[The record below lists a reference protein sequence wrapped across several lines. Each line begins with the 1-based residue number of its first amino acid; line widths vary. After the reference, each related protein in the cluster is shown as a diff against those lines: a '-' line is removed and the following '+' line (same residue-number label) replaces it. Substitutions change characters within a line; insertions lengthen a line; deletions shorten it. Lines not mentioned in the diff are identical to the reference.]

1 MIPSLVFFK
10 KDNELD
16 HSIREI
22 YDTLK
27 TSSQK
32 LSGKKELRLEVKTQN
47 LLSEIAAEIYKP
59 RERKK
64 WLNFRQ
70 LKPHMHNQNQTSSQV
85 L

>member
-1 MIPSLVFFK
+1 MFFE

-27 TSSQK
+27 TSSLK

-47 LLSEIAAEIYKP
+47 LLSEIAAEN
-59 RERKK
+59 
-64 WLNFRQ
+64 LQ
-70 LKPHMHNQNQTSSQV
+70 A
-85 L
+85 

>member
-47 LLSEIAAEIYKP
+47 LRSEIAAEN
-59 RERKK
+59 
-64 WLNFRQ
+64 LQ
-70 LKPHMHNQNQTSSQV
+70 A
-85 L
+85 